1 MRLDMRIKKVGTT
14 KNTTVFEPVCK
25 PGAMKN
31 FYVNTEAVSSLPVD
45 LDKEELGLAISS
57 YPIADGAMALAFPP
71 VPFYKAHISVVQ
83 YQHTDEM
90 KAQGRRKSAP
100 ARTSTPALPVTK
112 AYVHRVCIDDHLVAE
127 RKQLHFAIYL
137 VTAVSSDRTQ
147 AAVANVG
154 EVIDR
159 AAALDRLDTFLTD
172 SVREQQGSRL
182 TSRQVWAAWARH
194 CGADPADDLIAGVR
208 FTDVARRFR
217 GVFGVA
223 AAKSPT
229 RIDGRLQRYWSG
241 YAI

>member
-1 MRLDMRIKKVGTT
+1 MRLDMRIKKVDTT
-14 KNTTVFEPVCK
+14 KFTTVFEPVCR

-45 LDKEELGLAISS
+45 LATEELGLAISS

-83 YQHTDEM
+83 YQYTDEM
-90 KAQGRRKSAP
+90 KNQGRRKSAP
-100 ARTSTPALPVTK
+100 ARTSTPELPVTR
-112 AYVHRVCIDDHLVAE
+112 AYVRRATIDDHLVAE
-127 RKQLHFAIYL
+127 RKPLHFAIYL

-159 AAALDRLDTFLTD
+159 AAALDRLDAFLREH
-172 SVREQQGSRL
+172 VRVKRGSRL

-194 CGADPADDLIAGVR
+194 CGADPADELIAGVR
-208 FTDVARRFR
+208 FLDVAPRFR
-217 GVFGVA
+217 AVFGVTTA
-223 AAKSPT
+223 TNST
-229 RIDGRLQRYWSG
+229 RIDGRHQRYWDG